1 VTRIRAAKDEDVA
14 ELVRIINR
22 AYAVEAYFKTGDRA
36 NAAEVRALLAQDA
49 FLVIDA
55 SPEGS
60 PGGAPSTRAG
70 HAGQAGHA
78 GHEGHAGQASLAAA
92 VHVAIRGERGYFGM
106 LSVDPAH
113 QGRGLARRL
122 IQAAESYAR
131 GRGCHAM
138 DIHVL
143 SLRTELPPLYRKFGY
158 EVTGTRPFQT
168 SFRPGYESHLL
179 VMSKPL

>member
-1 VTRIRAAKDEDVA
+1 MTEAREATDADVA

-22 AYAVEAYFKTGDRA
+22 AYGVEAYFKTGDRTDA
-36 NAAEVRALLAQDA
+36 TEVRALLAQDT
-49 FLVIDA
+49 FLVLDQTPSA
-55 SPEGS
+55 PA
-60 PGGAPSTRAG
+60 GGALMAG
-70 HAGQAGHA
+70 
-78 GHEGHAGQASLAAA
+78 
-92 VHVAIRGERGYFGM
+92 VHVALRGERGYFGM
-106 LSVDPAH
+106 LSVDPEV

-122 IQAAESYAR
+122 IAAAEACAR
-131 GRGCHAM
+131 GRGCRAM

-168 SFRPGYESHLL
+168 SFRLGYESHLV

>member
-1 VTRIRAAKDEDVA
+1 MSELRSEVRAAKDEDAA

-22 AYAVEAYFKTGDRA
+22 AYAVEAYFKTGDRTHA
-36 NAAEVRALLAQDA
+36 EEVRALLAQDA
-49 FLVIDA
+49 FLVLDA
-55 SPEGS
+55 PPE
-60 PGGAPSTRAG
+60 
-70 HAGQAGHA
+70 
-78 GHEGHAGQASLAAA
+78 ASLGGTLAAG
-92 VHVAIRGERGYFGM
+92 VHVALRGERGYFGM

-122 IQAAESYAR
+122 IVAAEAYAR

-138 DIHVL
+138 DIQVL

>member
-1 VTRIRAAKDEDVA
+1 MTEVREARDEDVA

-22 AYAVEAYFKTGDRA
+22 AYAVEAYFKTGDRTD
-36 NAAEVRALLAQDA
+36 AAEVRTLLAQDA
-49 FLVIDA
+49 FLVLDIPRGVPRGTSSGA
-55 SPEGS
+55 SL
-60 PGGAPSTRAG
+60 GGA
-70 HAGQAGHA
+70 
-78 GHEGHAGQASLAAA
+78 LAAG
-92 VHVAIRGERGYFGM
+92 VHVALRGERGYFGM
-106 LSVDPAH
+106 LSVDPGY
-113 QGRGLARRL
+113 QGQGLGRRL
-122 IQAAESYAR
+122 ILAAESYAA
-131 GRGCHAM
+131 GRGCHTM

>member
-1 VTRIRAAKDEDVA
+1 MIEARAAKDGDVA

-22 AYAVEAYFKTGDRA
+22 AYAVEAYFKTGDRT
-36 NAAEVRALLAQDA
+36 NAADVRELLAQDA
-49 FLVIDA
+49 FLVIDV
-55 SPEGS
+55 SSGVSSGVS
-60 PGGAPSTRAG
+60 PGVSPGT
-70 HAGQAGHA
+70 
-78 GHEGHAGQASLAAA
+78 LAAG
-92 VHVAIRGERGYFGM
+92 VHVALRGGRGYFGM
-106 LSVDPAH
+106 LSVDPAY

-122 IQAAESYAR
+122 ILAAESYAR
-131 GRGCHAM
+131 DRRCDTM